1 MKIFTT
7 DGIRRIE
14 EKTIERDNLSRL
26 DLMERAAEAVTYEIV
41 SRWRTNKHIIIFS
54 GPGDNGGDGLA
65 CRLYVLP
72 SRRAPVETGAL
83 ASVLT
88 DNDAVKLK
96 VMSVY
101 ILNKIFK
108 VHVFSISVPP
118 LA

>member
-41 SRWRTNKHIIIFS
+41 ARWRTNKHIIIFA

-65 CRLYVLP
+65 VARLLHNQGYHP
-72 SRRAPVETGAL
+72 E
-83 ASVLT
+83 
-88 DNDAVKLK
+88 
-96 VMSVY
+96 VY
-101 ILNKIFK
+101 LFNIR
-108 VHVFSISVPP
+108 SSQPRPP
-118 LA
+118 AGVGRPGFP